1 MPCPNHHFGA
11 GGYCPQCK
19 TYLNP
24 ERDDPNYRLSQPL
37 HPYCGKCGWRKGG
50 IHSWDGNACRC
61 GHTAPAIVFEVDAH
75 PVDVLRDLAPQLYPA
90 FEIDEESF
98 RDAKTRLDAT
108 IADLGTGPLEPE

>member
-1 MPCPNHHFGA
+1 MTA
-11 GGYCPQCK
+11 
-19 TYLNP
+19 
-24 ERDDPNYRLSQPL
+24 L

-50 IHSWDGNACRC
+50 LDSWDGTRCRC
-61 GHTAPAIVFEVDAH
+61 GLSAPAIV
-75 PVDVLRDLAPQLYPA
+75 